1 MRKICA
7 LCCLLI
13 LFPGFYAFLEEDP
26 EENSETELMIG
37 LVEIVK
43 SLDIKSLV
51 IFYPDENS
59 TYDINKF
66 IIKVHERQLKSAIFF
81 NSDDFFS
88 HIESCMGDSLE
99 TTSLIFSEPSEIVP
113 EIQYR
118 VLDHRL
124 NLFIFYWGSHSLP
137 RKNSLNLKEPL
148 KVVILTTPR
157 PNVLRIYYNQAT
169 PDGKGILVLVNWYD
183 GNSLGLFRFPVLPEI
198 AHVYSDFDGRVL
210 IIPVIHSPPW
220 HFVVYQNE
228 TIDNETYST
237 FPVEYGNME
246 YEETP
251 LFKVVGGRDDNL
263 LKLLAKKM
271 NFTFKY
277 IDPPER
283 TQGSAIGS
291 SDNLTFSGGLGLLQR
306 REANLLLG
314 DIAITSE
321 RSKAVEFSFFT
332 LVDSGAFV
340 THAPRRLSE
349 ALALVRPFRMN
360 VWPALILTVIASGP
374 VLYLVIIVPQWWRK
388 STRKVK
394 ENNFFHHI
402 DYIDEMNY
410 GVPRRL
416 RPLKPIAKRRKL
428 PQNLLERCIW
438 FTINLFL
445 KQSACLPYGGNR
457 ARFVSLILWL
467 SATYILGDFYSAQL
481 TSQLA
486 RPAREAPINDLYRLE
501 AAMKWKGY
509 ELYVER
515 QSASLAILENGTE
528 IFHRLHSMMM
538 AQNRKS
544 NESYLISSIEEGV
557 YMVMMSDR
565 KVVLGG
571 RETLFFNMKRYGV
584 KKFQLSEKL
593 YTRYSAVAV
602 PNGCPFLD
610 ILNNILIRLFESGI
624 LDRMTNKEYEKMFE
638 STKIKTPKQEIDK
651 TSQKPAKINFEEEH
665 ILKPVSLKLLQ
676 GAFYTLLIGYILSG
690 IVLLLEC
697 EWKKPRRN
705 YIKYLIKFL
714 QKIWCYIKNISL
726 KCITFIG
733 SELQDCFNEEDD

>member
-1 MRKICA
+1 M
-7 LCCLLI
+7 
-13 LFPGFYAFLEEDP
+13 
-26 EENSETELMIG
+26 
-37 LVEIVK
+37 
-43 SLDIKSLV
+43 DIKNLV
-51 IFYPDENS
+51 IFQPMENS
-59 TYDINKF
+59 SYDIDKF
-66 IIKVHERQLKSAIFF
+66 ISRVHERQLKSVIFF
-81 NSDDFFS
+81 NPDDFYKYIAQCKS
-88 HIESCMGDSLE
+88 DSIE
-99 TTSLIFSEPSEIVP
+99 TTSLIFSEPSEIIP

-124 NLFIFYWGSHSLP
+124 NLFMFFWGSRHPPKKATLY
-137 RKNSLNLKEPL
+137 LKEPL

-157 PNVLRIYYNQAT
+157 PNVLRLYYNQAT
-169 PDGKGILVLVNWYD
+169 PAEIGVLTFVNWYD
-183 GNSLGLFRFPVLPEI
+183 GNSLGLFKVPVLPRPDD
-198 AHVYSDFDGRVL
+198 VYQNLRGRIL
-210 IIPVIHSPPW
+210 SIPVIHSPPW
-220 HFVVYQNE
+220 HFVVYRNE
-228 TIDNETYST
+228 SSDNET
-237 FPVEYGNME
+237 FLME
-246 YEETP
+246 DYDDMDMN
-251 LFKVVGGRDDNL
+251 FKVVGGRDDNL

-271 NFTFKY
+271 NFKYEY

-283 TQGSAIGS
+283 TQGSAYGS

-340 THAPRRLSE
+340 THAPRRLNE
-349 ALALVRPFRMN
+349 ALALVRPFRLN
-360 VWPALILTVIASGP
+360 VWSALIVTVIVSGP
-374 VLYLVIIVPQWWRK
+374 VLYLIIVIPQWWRK
-388 STRKVK
+388 SSR
-394 ENNFFHHI
+394 ENRNFFHQC
-402 DYIDEMNY
+402 
-410 GVPRRL
+410 V
-416 RPLKPIAKRRKL
+416 
-428 PQNLLERCIW
+428 W

-445 KQSACLPYGGNR
+445 KQSACLPYKGNR
-457 ARFVSLILWL
+457 ARLVSAILWL

-528 IFHRLHSMMM
+528 IFHRLHLMMM
-538 AQNRKS
+538 SQNRKS
-544 NESYLISSIEEGV
+544 NDSYLISSIEEGV
-557 YMVMMSDR
+557 YMVMMGDR

-571 RETLFFNMKRYGV
+571 RETLFFNMKRYGI

-602 PNGCPFLD
+602 PNGCPFLE
-610 ILNNILIRLFESGI
+610 ILNKIIIHLFEGGI
-624 LDRMTNKEYEKMFE
+624 LDRMTNEEYENLFDSKKL
-638 STKIKTPKQEIDK
+638 TTPNEEIDK
-651 TSQKPAKINFEEEH
+651 TTQKSTKDVPQEER

-697 EWKKPRRN
+697 ECKKPRRN
-705 YIKYLIKFL
+705 CTKSIAKYLDEFCL
-714 QKIWCYIKNISL
+714 SVKNIFTRFFSFL
-726 KCITFIG
+726 TKEIN
-733 SELQDCFNEEDD
+733 DCFNEDEY